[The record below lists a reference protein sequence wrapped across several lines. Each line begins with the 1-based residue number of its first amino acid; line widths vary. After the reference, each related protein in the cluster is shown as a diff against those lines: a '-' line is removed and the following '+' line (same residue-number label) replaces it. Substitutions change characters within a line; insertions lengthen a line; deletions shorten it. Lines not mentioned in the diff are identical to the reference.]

1 MLIGCLNDYINSVNV
16 SNDKHELLEKAYK
29 DRVTQIRKQNYHVND
44 AKIDIINMLVY
55 AFGKDMEIY
64 RHLYETLPSQFGF
77 HISEILKFIEDE
89 SDYYN
94 HSVLFMGCVI
104 YEWYDDGSILD
115 QLLEHENIKHY
126 INFIPEDTSAL
137 REKQTT
143 LLREII
149 LAFEN
154 KVVELTTM
162 LINKG
167 ADVNIKFRGYTPLK
181 NLIGKYMHS
190 KGDKA
195 NNYLKIIKL
204 LLNDKTLKYVDIVS
218 SIQYLNQQDKI
229 LNDLLVRK
237 AKELQPLKYI
247 IYMKIYSI
255 ITQLTETKKTYSID
269 AHGITSYGIF
279 NIPDNICICVPVK
292 TTHNFSH
299 DHGLQLG
306 LMERIYFPGYNMKN
320 MKLSFKL
327 IFKDKE
333 DYALSGVNLYD
344 PSTYKKEYT
353 HYENINN
360 IKKFVSDDSL
370 CRDYIIK
377 NNHIVTLDLLVKEI
391 SALNKSNVYCLFLAA
406 CREGQG
412 NIYSSNNEDSP
423 PANSHGID
431 ILPST
436 HFKDPTRNT
445 MIAIHEPTKP
455 EIDKFKKK
463 VKNVYNRVKP
473 FEIL

>member
-1 MLIGCLNDYINSVNV
+1 MLIGYLIDYLNNMNV
-16 SNDKHELLEKAYK
+16 SDDKYKLLKEAYK
-29 DRVTQIRKQNYHVND
+29 DRVTEIRNFTYNIE
-44 AKIDIINMLVY
+44 AKMEIINMLVY
-55 AFGKDMEIY
+55 AANKDIKIY
-64 RHLYETLPSQFGF
+64 RHLYVTLPSQFGF
-77 HISEILKFIEDE
+77 RISDILKFIEDE

-94 HSVLFMGCVI
+94 HSILFMGCVI
-104 YEWYDDGSILD
+104 YDLYDDGSILY

-149 LAFEN
+149 LWFEN

-181 NLIGKYMHS
+181 NLIAMYMES
-190 KGDKA
+190 EGDKA
-195 NNYLKIIKL
+195 KNYLKIIKL

-229 LNDLLVRK
+229 LNDLLVSK
-237 AKELQPLKYI
+237 AKELQPLKYL
-247 IYMKIYSI
+247 IYTNIYSI
-255 ITQLTETKKTYSID
+255 ITQLTKTKNTYSID
-269 AHGITSYGIF
+269 AHGGTMYGRF

-292 TTHNFSH
+292 TTHIFLHEHN
-299 DHGLQLG
+299 LQLG

-320 MKLSFKL
+320 MKLDFKL
-327 IFKDKE
+327 IFEDKKD
-333 DYALSGVNLYD
+333 YSLSGVNLYD

-353 HYENINN
+353 DYGNINN

-370 CRDYIIK
+370 CRDYIIQE
-377 NNHIVTLDLLVKEI
+377 NHTVRLDYLVKEI
-391 SALNKSNVYCLFLAA
+391 SKLDKSKVYCLFLAT

-431 ILPST
+431 ILPSI
-436 HFKDPTRNT
+436 HFKDHNRNN
-445 MIAIHEPTKP
+445 MIAIHEPAKP
-455 EIDKFKKK
+455 KIDNFKKK

-473 FEIL
+473 FENL